1 MHVEV
6 VGAPVTLI
14 RRRPVDAFDNEHLDR
29 PAHRFQLQS
38 ELFLHRRHERRT
50 HRRDRCSSPAAT
62 TSKRRTYPAR
72 PSRRALGP
80 WLQAGSELFVR
91 ARERHD
97 VDRLLARLEV
107 GCEAKALDEQGA
119 HSLAATITTS
129 CAPELAAALIV
140 VAIIGSF

>member
-1 MHVEV
+1 M
-6 VGAPVTLI
+6 L
-14 RRRPVDAFDNEHLDR
+14 
-29 PAHRFQLQS
+29 S
-38 ELFLHRRHERRT
+38 
-50 HRRDRCSSPAAT
+50 T
-62 TSKRRTYPAR
+62 TSTSTGQRIGSSFSPSCSCIAVTNAGRASSGSVLVSGRHDIETSNVPGR